1 LGDINFSS
9 ITGYPLYMQVNV
21 RILIKKMAETLAA
34 IDFQPKINMWTNK
47 GVSKFPKKWEKVLF
61 CVIIL

>member
-1 LGDINFSS
+1 
-9 ITGYPLYMQVNV
+9 MQVNV